1 MMRLLDFFRKKKIDS
16 IVDNVKKKTIGKR
29 YFMLILGCLIVAFA
43 FNLFFLRYNI
53 VCFGISGLSIVFDKY
68 GVNPSGFIM
77 IANIILLII
86 AYFVLGKK
94 SAMNQLVGAFIYPIF
109 IEITKLM
116 GLTANLEVR
125 RRDDNIT
132 IKIFSDHNAVLIG
145 KNGSTIEALQTI
157 IRQIIQ
163 NETKEYIGV
172 ILDVENYKDKR
183 IKNLEYLAKRVAKE
197 VKETQVETKLDSM
210 NSYERRI
217 IHSTLSDNKYV
228 YTESVG
234 EEPNRCVVVKP
245 KGN

>member
-1 MMRLLDFFRKKKIDS
+1 MKKYIYEGKTKEEAIEKALNELGVSEKNLIVNILEEKNTLLKKNVKIEVINYND
-16 IVDNVKKKTIGKR
+16 IVDFIKE
-29 YFMLILGCLIVAFA
+29 
-43 FNLFFLRYNI
+43 NI
-53 VCFGISGLSIVFDKY
+53 
-68 GVNPSGFIM
+68 
-77 IANIILLII
+77 
-86 AYFVLGKK
+86 
-94 SAMNQLVGAFIYPIF
+94 

-116 GLTANLEVR
+116 GMTANLEVR

-157 IRQIIQ
+157 IRQIVH
-163 NETKEYIGV
+163 NETKKFIGV
-172 ILDVENYKDKR
+172 ILDVENYKEKR
-183 IKNLEYLAKRVAKE
+183 VKNLEYLAKKVARE
-197 VKETQVETKLDSM
+197 VRDTKVETKLDSM

-245 KGN
+245 KEV